1 MSRLGPLV
9 SVQNKFLAS
18 EAALAVKVFE
28 IMSVLVEHFVKEPK
42 IFIEIEKFN
51 LGKEESERLT
61 QLVTLLY
68 HQKLLNRFLDYL
80 EEEDKKVFLELVV
93 AGTNENYLE
102 FLHQKIGNLEE
113 VVVSAI
119 TDIESQIMEDLTGLV
134 EVK

>member
-102 FLHQKIGNLEE
+102 FLHQKI
-113 VVVSAI
+113 
-119 TDIESQIMEDLTGLV
+119 ESQIMEDLTGLV